1 MKECALAP
9 FHCPSLPPSPQ
20 PWPFPSMARLCGH
33 MQSLSRAE
41 LEEGWAL
48 LVTELGGPCP
58 FIEDHKGATRV
69 ARFVPMNGQS

>member
-9 FHCPSLPPSPQ
+9 FAAPP
-20 PWPFPSMARLCGH
+20 PWPFPSMARLCEH
-33 MQSLSRAE
+33 MQRLSRAE
-41 LEEGWAL
+41 LEKVRAL

-58 FIEDHKGATRV
+58 FIEDHKGATRG